1 MIAASTDGIL
11 CHLTDI
17 PDPGS
22 RAFRAGTGHWP
33 LRGFIVRRGEQV
45 WAYLNRCPHAGH
57 PLDWLPDRF
66 LDAEESLIQ
75 CGSHG
80 ALFEIDSGYCLAGP
94 CAGQSLVPIA
104 VRVLEGNV
112 LLVEEAEALAARLA

>member
-1 MIAASTDGIL
+1 MTANPQLL
-11 CHLTDI
+11 CRLADLA
-17 PDPGS
+17 DPGS
-22 RAFRAGTGHWP
+22 RAFRAGTGDWP

-80 ALFEIDSGYCLAGP
+80 ALFEIDSGYCVAGP

-112 LLVEEAEALAARLA
+112 LLVEEAGALAARLA